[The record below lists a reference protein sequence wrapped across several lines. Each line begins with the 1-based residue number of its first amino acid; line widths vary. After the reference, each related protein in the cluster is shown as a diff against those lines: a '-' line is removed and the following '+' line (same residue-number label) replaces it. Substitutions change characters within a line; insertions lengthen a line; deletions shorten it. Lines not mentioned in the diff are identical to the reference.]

1 MKKIKVFLIILL
13 SSFFGL
19 SLFPHYSNAVS
30 IEIRIGAGEGGS
42 GGRIQSGI
50 LNGISDD
57 VPDSIKGQTSL
68 GKFFALVKKHI
79 LNFVFIIAIIM
90 IVWIGMRMAAARG
103 NPDEFKKAWLHFV
116 YLIVGLFL
124 VFTAWGIV
132 KLVTSINIF

>member
-13 SSFFGL
+13 STFFSL

-30 IEIRIGAGEGGS
+30 IEIRIWAWEWWS
-42 GGRIQSGI
+42 GWRIQSGI
-50 LNGISDD
+50 LNWISDD
-57 VPDSIKGQTSL
+57 VPDSIKWQTSL
-68 GKFFALVKKHI
+68 WKFFALVKKHI

-90 IVWIGMRMAAARG
+90 IVWIGMRMAAARW

-116 YLIVGLFL
+116 YLIVWLFL
-124 VFTAWGIV
+124 VFTAWWIV